1 MFTLKDTYESRKR
14 EINSFIE
21 LMKFLEGKKLVYRKM
36 RFLSMTFF
44 MEKSLQLT

>member
-21 LMKFLEGKKLVYRKM
+21 LMKFLEGKN
-36 RFLSMTFF
+36 
-44 MEKSLQLT
+44 